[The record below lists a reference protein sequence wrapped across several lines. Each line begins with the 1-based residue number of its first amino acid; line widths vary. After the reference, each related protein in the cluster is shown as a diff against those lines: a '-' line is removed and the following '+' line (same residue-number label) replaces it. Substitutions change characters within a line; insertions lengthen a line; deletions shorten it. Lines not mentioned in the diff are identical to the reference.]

1 MVVRLSPVRLNGK
14 KVRGWREDWAEPFIP
29 RLARAEAEG
38 RIADPTLVNA
48 MLRRG
53 ASRHV
58 PRHQSLSEMDGDW
71 N

>member
-1 MVVRLSPVRLNGK
+1 MTIVRVSPVRVNG
-14 KVRGWREDWAEPFIP
+14 EDRDYFLP
-29 RLARAEAEG
+29 RLARAEAE
-38 RIADPTLVNA
+38 RRVYDPELVNA

-53 ASRHV
+53 KAGRV